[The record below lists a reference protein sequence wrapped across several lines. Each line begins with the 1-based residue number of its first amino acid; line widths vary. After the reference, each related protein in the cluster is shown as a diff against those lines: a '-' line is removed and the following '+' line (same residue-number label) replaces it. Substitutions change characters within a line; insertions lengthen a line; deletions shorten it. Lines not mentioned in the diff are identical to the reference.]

1 MGLLVDAVLT
11 FAPGTIAKAGDNTVI
26 ATFERR
32 STGAATAEK
41 TTYSIAP
48 GQPYVFANASVPDD
62 PRVVQAPSQPVTL
75 NPSDRRQTLVL
86 RRTKS
91 PAVTTMVLV
100 NADVLEVDDKGNP
113 VLDGGGQPL
122 PSRRASGFIVV
133 QG

>member
-1 MGLLVDAVLT
+1 MGLIVDPVLT
-11 FAPGTIAKAGDNTVI
+11 FTPGTILKAGGSVT

-32 STGAATAEK
+32 STGGPTGEK

-48 GQPYVFANASVPDD
+48 GQPYVFANASEPGD
-62 PRVVQAPSQPVTL
+62 PKSVQAPRQDVTL

-91 PAVTTMVLV
+91 PATTTMVLID
-100 NADVLEVDDKGNP
+100 ADITEVDAQGKP
-113 VLDGGGQPL
+113 VVDGGGQPI
-122 PSRRASGFIVV
+122 PPQRSSGFLVV